1 MAKRRKETDEKE
13 VDTGFQIP
21 KFDEEAFLK
30 RERRN
35 IKSTIISFL
44 FGCLMAL
51 VCFGFWALMGKSFG
65 LRWELILLVG
75 VVNAVFLKYIFIKLK
90 IDLSDFG
97 RKNWFGSYL
106 TYFFTW
112 FIVLIILVN
121 PPFYD
126 DEDPRV
132 ELVIMPQMQE
142 PGGDILI
149 LAKITDNMGMEKN
162 DISFTL
168 DGISVSQNDF
178 SYIDNIFEYKYTGPV
193 NITSDQT
200 HNFSLTATDSRGN
213 VEVKTDTF
221 TFSKDT
227 IYLALPKS
235 GDKVVAASDIK
246 FGVKTDV
253 FRVFYKVDNG
263 QEINATKQADRE
275 DYYITSPEYD
285 GWVSGENISVRVSAE
300 LLYNF
305 ENNFL
310 KDDEGNLIVDS
321 NNNAQPKWYVN
332 YINDTTTYVF
342 NVTDEST
349 IGQIDSIEITK
360 PTARIAA
367 APGFEII
374 VFLIALITVVLILKF
389 RKKKRQQK

>member
-1 MAKRRKETDEKE
+1 MAKRRKETDEGE

-51 VCFGFWALMGKSFG
+51 VCFGFWALMGKNFG

-75 VVNAVFLKYIFIKLK
+75 VVNAVFLRYIFIKLK

-132 ELVIMPQMQE
+132 ELVVMPQMQE

-178 SYIDNIFEYKYTGPV
+178 SYIDNVFEYKYTGPV

-213 VEVKTDTF
+213 LEVKTDTF

-235 GDKVVAASDIK
+235 GDRVVAASDIK

-253 FRVFYKVDNG
+253 FRVFYKVNNG
-263 QEINATKQADRE
+263 QEINATQQADRK

-285 GWVSGENISVRVSAE
+285 GWVAGENISVKVSAE

-305 ENNFL
+305 ENNFQ

-349 IGQIDSIEITK
+349 IGQIDSIEITRPK
-360 PTARIAA
+360 ARIAA